1 MMIELE
7 KYQSGQELDDVVRLL
22 EINDFEY
29 EIENIIPDF
38 DPSFSGKRPL
48 ELFSL
53 KVKRSD
59 ISQIN
64 ELLTSEDAKFDYNQ
78 IPSDYYLIQFT
89 NEELLDV
96 LLKPDEWSRE
106 DYRLSQLILEKR
118 GKVITEDML
127 QKMKDKRLEDLRQ
140 PEKFDIDFTWWLNIL
155 LGSVSVG
162 LWSIYLSWGH
172 LTFEK
177 DAA

>member
-64 ELLTSEDAKFDYNQ
+64 ELLTSEAAKFDYNR
-78 IPSDYYLIQFT
+78 IPSDYYLMQFT

-106 DYRLSQLILEKR
+106 DYRLSQLILEK
-118 GKVITEDML
+118 GKGNYRRYAP
-127 QKMKDKRLEDLRQ
+127 KDERQEVRLPATTRKIRHRL
-140 PEKFDIDFTWWLNIL
+140 
-155 LGSVSVG
+155 
-162 LWSIYLSWGH
+162 YLV
-172 LTFEK
+172 
-177 DAA
+177 A